1 MNSDMITN
9 SHDEIGL
16 VVWGIK
22 ADHKVFC
29 SNGVVDYNDAVIR
42 DTIKDTRSFIRFNDA
57 RLTLYALEFTER
69 YKVFTIYRSCKDAA
83 GRTGAYVA
91 FTLYVP
97 HTKRIL
103 NIREVM
109 DLMMDKYFSEYIHP
123 LSSDYLPFKYDDIQP
138 FQVIL
143 QSKAEVKD
151 EPRSLKVN
159 RSRQDDRPNIRI
171 INDMNELDEFFSS
184 PYRNE
189 FYSCQEVIFMPSE
202 IYNRQPGSVD
212 FQWEPKLIDTVSPP
226 DPLPRLILEN
236 NQEGIEIKSLSVN
249 KEDVADASQ
258 GVEVNASDV
267 LHVAFAKSYCVDLEI
282 SGTIESLIEAGLLFE
297 ENLQIR
303 FVMPE
308 VAKRFAWKKY
318 TLELRHK
325 LFGSDKA
332 LDVPDKTVKI
342 VFGGTEDAWIE
353 KSRLEF
359 LGKHIGHDC
368 KWYVVPMA
376 GVEPV
381 LGGKI
386 PLKELVD
393 NNAEE
398 LSYELSLREWSYAV
412 ENRSKKECDFSIC
425 IHQPRLNVRGA
436 IGQDQKE
443 IAFKLPQDYQFDIQ
457 SDNSKLDV
465 KVTGDK
471 IEISSKPETYR
482 LDLHECD
489 PRKLDWNF
497 ECGDK
502 SFRKG
507 IDLIEI
513 PTGYDVQQGILKIN
527 GIEFSYNVEKSRIV
541 LTDAII
547 VIPPEGKS
555 VPVYWNNKC
564 YDISIPTSFPKS
576 KDGSLSIDISGDGYK
591 YVVENKNGIEYYKV
605 SIIGIPVVFEGCE
618 GFAIDGKNIL
628 RSNDETRD
636 LISEKVSISSADGR
650 VLCVVYK
657 DERKYNIKAK
667 RRNENNGFRV
677 EYIPDDEK
685 YEIVVRNLN
694 YSKSKFK
701 RKKRGNSNR
710 MTKFFGGLKRG
721 LSKRILLWGVF
732 ALFLAAM
739 GTAIWYFTANNNDEE
754 VLLYVGKFFPSKDVL
769 EFENIKIT
777 VNSVS
782 SNSIGMRADDS
793 EIKVVLTE
801 EQISELKKKDFGID
815 MIEVELES
823 AGGEVVLKSEEHSEK
838 RKMLD
843 NIRACIWGY
852 EDENKYSTIFDSL
865 YIKLPAQYEY
875 EEVNDSILVPWN
887 RLNEIFSSSCN
898 YDESIKHIFA
908 DLCIKKMKDDHDSL
922 SIVKYKTIF
931 GNYRDSTINKWDR
944 ENRAAKV
951 EAKEKENTVKSFV
964 TEYKGKLWCD
974 TCSIRTVEEVK
985 KAWKDFSYKKE
996 ANEIYN
1002 FDVYIGK
1009 YETFFNGDMDAVS
1022 SLLAYK
1028 SCFSKAQYYVI
1039 KHYYLYNSDTYSK
1052 LLDTFGKTFKISKKD
1067 FDRSKINNK

>member
-138 FQVIL
+138 FRVIL

-151 EPRSLKVN
+151 EPRSWKVN
-159 RSRQDDRPNIRI
+159 RSRQDDRPSIRI

-184 PYRNE
+184 PYRKE

-202 IYNRQPGSVD
+202 IYNGQPGSVD

-267 LHVAFAKSYCVDLEI
+267 LHVTFAKSYCDDLEI
-282 SGTIESLIEAGLLFE
+282 GGTIESLIETGLLFE
-297 ENLQIR
+297 KNLQIR

-332 LDVPDKTVKI
+332 VDVPDKTVKI

-368 KWYVVPMA
+368 EWYVVPMA

-425 IHQPRLNVRGA
+425 IHQPQLNVRGA

-497 ECGDK
+497 ECGGK

-513 PTGYDVQQGILKIN
+513 PTGYDVQKGILKIN

-541 LTDAII
+541 LTDTII

-576 KDGSLSIDISGDGYK
+576 KDGSSSIDISGDGYK
-591 YVVENKNGIEYYKV
+591 YVVENKNGVEYYKV

-650 VLCVVYK
+650 VSCVVYK
-657 DERKYNIKAK
+657 DECRYNIKAK

-694 YSKSKFK
+694 YSKSKYK
-701 RKKRGNSNR
+701 RKKRDNSNR

-739 GTAIWYFTANNNDEE
+739 GTAIWYFISNVNNEKF
-754 VLLYVGKFFPSKDVL
+754 LLYEVMFLPSREIPEFKDIGIRV
-769 EFENIKIT
+769 K
-777 VNSVS
+777 SVS
-782 SNSIGMRADDS
+782 SNNYGIQATDSSVQVLLSKKQIIEMRDNKIDIDDIIVYLKS
-793 EIKVVLTE
+793 SGGDTLTNKKFANHIE
-801 EQISELKKKDFGID
+801 RGLEKCIDYFEDNKSFIERDSFQIILPVQNEYKNLSTDSVNWTLVEQIVAKYNAHKSVFENYCRHLLGKKGYDDKDLNAFKSIFED
-815 MIEVELES
+815 M
-823 AGGEVVLKSEEHSEK
+823 SEESKNFIVKCENENAEK
-838 RKMLD
+838 RKIKEAVNKFVEKYRGILGSLNCTKD
-843 NIRACIWGY
+843 SVNQVEIAWQKFPYKEGCKSKYDFAIAIEKYKLFFDPEKSKEYPSPKDVVTDLYKKHKEYFSESQRKVLGYYACNSNTFSNIRTTRGM
-852 EDENKYSTIFDSL
+852 TFDIS
-865 YIKLPAQYEY
+865 
-875 EEVNDSILVPWN
+875 
-887 RLNEIFSSSCN
+887 
-898 YDESIKHIFA
+898 
-908 DLCIKKMKDDHDSL
+908 
-922 SIVKYKTIF
+922 
-931 GNYRDSTINKWDR
+931 
-944 ENRAAKV
+944 
-951 EAKEKENTVKSFV
+951 EKEFKS
-964 TEYKGKLWCD
+964 L
-974 TCSIRTVEEVK
+974 K
-985 KAWKDFSYKKE
+985 K
-996 ANEIYN
+996 NE
-1002 FDVYIGK
+1002 K
-1009 YETFFNGDMDAVS
+1009 
-1022 SLLAYK
+1022 
-1028 SCFSKAQYYVI
+1028 
-1039 KHYYLYNSDTYSK
+1039 
-1052 LLDTFGKTFKISKKD
+1052 
-1067 FDRSKINNK
+1067 

>member
-1 MNSDMITN
+1 MNFDMITN

-109 DLMMDKYFSEYIHP
+109 DLMMDKYFGEYIHP

-138 FQVIL
+138 FRVIL

-151 EPRSLKVN
+151 EPRSWKVN
-159 RSRQDDRPNIRI
+159 RSRQDDRPSIRI

-184 PYRNE
+184 PYRKE

-202 IYNRQPGSVD
+202 MYNGQPGSVD

-236 NQEGIEIKSLSVN
+236 NQEGIEIKSLFVN

-267 LHVAFAKSYCVDLEI
+267 LHVAFAKSYCDDLEI
-282 SGTIESLIEAGLLFE
+282 GGTIESLIETGLLFE
-297 ENLQIR
+297 KNLQIR

-332 LDVPDKTVKI
+332 VDVPDKTVKI

-368 KWYVVPMA
+368 EWYVVPMA

-497 ECGDK
+497 ECGGK

-513 PTGYDVQQGILKIN
+513 PTGYDVQKGILKIN

-541 LTDAII
+541 LTDTII

-576 KDGSLSIDISGDGYK
+576 KDGSSSIDISGDGYK
-591 YVVENKNGIEYYKV
+591 YVVENKNGVEYYKV

-650 VLCVVYK
+650 VSCVVYK
-657 DERKYNIKAK
+657 DECRYNIKAK

-694 YSKSKFK
+694 YSKSKYK
-701 RKKRGNSNR
+701 RKKRDNSNR

-739 GTAIWYFTANNNDEE
+739 GAAIGYFTANNNDEE
-754 VLLYVGKFFPSKDVL
+754 VSLYVEKFSPSA
-769 EFENIKIT
+769 EPRFGGGEIT
-777 VNSVS
+777 VDSVPPK
-782 SNSIGMRADDS
+782 G
-793 EIKVVLTE
+793 
-801 EQISELKKKDFGID
+801 
-815 MIEVELES
+815 
-823 AGGEVVLKSEEHSEK
+823 SEK
-838 RKMLD
+838 EALPEKQD
-843 NIRACIWGY
+843 SIT
-852 EDENKYSTIFDSL
+852 NKR
-865 YIKLPAQYEY
+865 
-875 EEVNDSILVPWN
+875 DSIL
-887 RLNEIFSSSCN
+887 EQ
-898 YDESIKHIFA
+898 
-908 DLCIKKMKDDHDSL
+908 
-922 SIVKYKTIF
+922 
-931 GNYRDSTINKWDR
+931 
-944 ENRAAKV
+944 
-951 EAKEKENTVKSFV
+951 EAKEKKTKEDEIQSFV
-964 TEYKGKLWCD
+964 SRYKGELWKD
-974 TCSIRTVEEVK
+974 SCSMETVDEVK
-985 KAWKDFSYKKE
+985 KAWRDFPYKEE
-996 ANEIYN
+996 ANKIYN

-1009 YETFFNGDMDAVS
+1009 YEMFFKDGKDSVL
-1022 SLLAYK
+1022 SLINYK
-1028 SCFSKAQYYVI
+1028 SGFSEAQNRVIGYYS
-1039 KHYYLYNSDTYSK
+1039 YDSATYSK
-1052 LLDTFGKTFKISKKD
+1052 LLDTFGKTFTISKKD
-1067 FDRSKINNK
+1067 FDRLKNNINNK